1 MNELQIIK
9 DKNPKKSLESMIRM
23 LFHGTSTHNPSE
35 IVTQEV
41 GLDMRYA
48 NRHGQYG
55 AGIYFADNAQYSSK
69 YAFQGQ

>member
-1 MNELQIIK
+1 
-9 DKNPKKSLESMIRM
+9 M

-41 GLDMRYA
+41 GLDKRYA
-48 NRHGQYG
+48 KKNARYG
-55 AGIYFADNAQYSSK
+55 EGIYFADNAQYSSK

>member
-9 DKNPKKSLESMIRM
+9 DKNPKKPLGSLIRM

-41 GLDMRYA
+41 GLDKRYA
-48 NRHGQYG
+48 KKNARYG